1 MPFLL
6 FKCVARL
13 VFSMSEQADT
23 GQAQAVGPE
32 SLGAAQIPV
41 ESEVLFSSTSAVW
54 SQSGAGHYAAANS
67 HLDALAASRQHAGL
81 PATAIQFGPF
91 AETGMAASHASALTS
106 MGLPGLK
113 PRQVSSNAGPMG
125 GKRGSLSHE

>member
-1 MPFLL
+1 MALL
-6 FKCVARL
+6 SVSK
-13 VFSMSEQADT
+13 SEQAGT
-23 GQAQAVGPE
+23 WQVQAVGPA

-67 HLDALAASRQHAGL
+67 HLDALAASRHHAGL

-91 AETGMAASHASALTS
+91 AETGMAASHASALTA

-113 PRQVSSNAGPMG
+113 PKQVCSNAGPVG
-125 GKRGSLSHE
+125 SKRGSLLHEMTRA